1 MNNFETVLGSLC
13 YDPYEYKVITGQG
26 FSAGGEA
33 VGIKS
38 RFKDPTAPGN
48 NAWMPSSVPGVKSQ
62 PWSANYEDGQCGIR
76 ALDDDYNLDDPDI
89 PYRPELRL
97 NRENCSNI
105 ADNPLHP
112 AIADRL
118 VGVERVVE
126 TRRAKQVAISS
137 LTSDMLDTTGSL
149 RSFEG
154 ELEDAQDM
162 ISLLAQYAQF
172 DWDSG
177 RTLGATYRP
186 PVHAPGFGMERD
198 WETRFQQYDI
208 NHNDRARYTPGCTLD
223 GSCPVNSK
231 ACHRPRENQR
241 DARRRPALLPKRV
254 PVGIPQG

>member
-1 MNNFETVLGSLC
+1 
-13 YDPYEYKVITGQG
+13 
-26 FSAGGEA
+26 
-33 VGIKS
+33 
-38 RFKDPTAPGN
+38 
-48 NAWMPSSVPGVKSQ
+48 MPSSVPGVKSQ

-137 LTSDMLDTTGSL
+137 LTSDMLETMGAL

-154 ELEDAQDM
+154 ELEGAQDI

-186 PVHAPGFGMERD
+186 PVAVHAPGFGMERD
-198 WETRFQQYDI
+198 WEARFQQYDI
-208 NHNDRARYTPGCTLD
+208 DHNDRARYTPGCTLD

-241 DARRRPALLPKRV
+241 DARRRPALLPKRA